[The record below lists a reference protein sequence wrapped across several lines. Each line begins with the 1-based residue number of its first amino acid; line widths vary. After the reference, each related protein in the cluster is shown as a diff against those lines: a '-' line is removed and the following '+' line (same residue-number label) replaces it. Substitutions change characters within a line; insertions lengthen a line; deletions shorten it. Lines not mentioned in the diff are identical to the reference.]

1 MTIRP
6 MFPLESVRLPGE
18 DLPLR
23 IFEPRYGALVRECLS
38 DAREFG
44 VVLIAAGREVGGED
58 ARCDVGSM
66 AHIVACE
73 EMGDGLYLLECD
85 MRERIRVTAWL
96 EDDPYPRADVEPWPD
111 EPGMTVTI
119 DDIGVVEDRVM
130 EVFEWLAAS
139 QEVTLPSRSV
149 LLGEP
154 EPGDDVGKRGAVGRA
169 ARCRRDLRGDDRVPA
184 RRRVAATWSR
194 RTGAERRR
202 TRVAGPRRSAS
213 RSRPPRPAWRRR
225 RSRPA
230 GAREP
235 GASSGR
241 HGPRGSARG
250 G

>member
-38 DAREFG
+38 DAMEFG

-66 AHIVACE
+66 AHIVACQE
-73 EMGDGLYLLECD
+73 LGDGLYLIECE

-111 EPGMTVTI
+111 EPGMNVTI
-119 DDIGVVEDRVM
+119 GDIGVIEDRLM
-130 EVFEWLAAS
+130 GVFERLASA
-139 QEVTLPSRSV
+139 QNATLPSRSE

-154 EPGDDVGKRGAVGRA
+154 EPGDDAGMRLYALASRLPMGQADRYSVLEAPTAA
-169 ARCRRDLRGDDRVPA
+169 ARLDALRDAVET
-184 RRRVAATWSR
+184 VAAMIEFQL
-194 RTGAERRR
+194 AE
-202 TRVAGPRRSAS
+202 
-213 RSRPPRPAWRRR
+213 
-225 RSRPA
+225 
-230 GAREP
+230 E
-235 GASSGR
+235 
-241 HGPRGSARG
+241 
-250 G
+250 